1 MEYIFYS
8 NELSHHGIL
17 GQKHGIR
24 RFQYSDGSLTPAGRL
39 RYGVGGERGKAAPKA
54 KAVSSRDQE
63 RAAARAKRIEARQAK
78 KAARVESRKA
88 NKELSQK
95 EDQERQELRRYE
107 ELRRTPA
114 KRLSENEIKE
124 LTARLQMEKN
134 YKDLLKQTEEPKLFD
149 GKKFVV
155 DILQSSGKTIITG
168 LITYGVGTAINNAA
182 NAKVINVGGKWE
194 APKPPE
200 KKKEKG

>member
-54 KAVSSRDQE
+54 KAASSRDQE
-63 RAAARAKRIEARQAK
+63 RAAARAKRIEAQQAK
-78 KAARVESRKA
+78 KTARIESRKA

-95 EDQERQELRRYE
+95 EDRERQELRRYE

-134 YKDLLKQTEEPKLFD
+134 YKDLLKQTEDPKLFD

-194 APKPPE
+194 APKPQE